1 MNKIFTAKFLD
12 VSFSWYLYTDAYP
25 PLPIYLIMVNLSWN
39 SSILI
44 SLWPST
50 DKEEALYLSLL
61 IAISHTI
68 SFFNKLS
75 LKEFFDIFFDFLPF
89 EKRKT
94 PNKIINDKS
103 ITSIT
108 INDKIFSLFSDDLSI
123 SDCLKFGYLY
133 KPFYVHKKAT
143 NSFDL
148 FKTTMLF
155 NLFFSWHD

>member
-1 MNKIFTAKFLD
+1 
-12 VSFSWYLYTDAYP
+12 
-25 PLPIYLIMVNLSWN
+25 MVNLPWN
-39 SSILI
+39 SSISI

-50 DKEEALYLSLL
+50 DKEETLYLS
-61 IAISHTI
+61 IAISLTI
-68 SFFNKLS
+68 SFFNKQS

-89 EKRKT
+89 ENRKT

-108 INDKIFSLFSDDLSI
+108 INVKIFSSFDSFSDDLSI
-123 SDCLKFGYLY
+123 SDFLKFGYLY

-148 FKTTMLF
+148 FKSTILF
-155 NLFFSWHD
+155 NLFFSRHD